1 MDSELNIHLTDG
13 HQIYSVFPAGSLS
26 LGLEIGSFVY
36 EQEILSLP
44 ASLGATVIRRLF
56 LGATVILLLSWE
68 VTLWICD
75 RDLVICC
82 ACDRDLV
89 TVTESPTSCLAG
101 GVCASCVSYASC
113 G

>member
-1 MDSELNIHLTDG
+1 MDSESNIHLTDG

-68 VTLWICD
+68 VTLWICSTELSP
-75 RDLVICC
+75 RYTPIYSPVI
-82 ACDRDLV
+82 A
-89 TVTESPTSCLAG
+89 TW
-101 GVCASCVSYASC
+101 
-113 G
+113 